1 MKYAKMRIIGS
12 LCLGLGA
19 IGYAHALEPV
29 TNALSV
35 HRVVV
40 ESNGHERLES
50 AATAK
55 PGDLLEYV
63 VEFHNNGPSAVKG
76 LAATLPLPAGTEFV
90 MGSEAPMRPEA
101 SLDGNRFESL
111 PLKRRVTRADG
122 AVTEE
127 LVPAR
132 EYRYLRW
139 SPADL
144 AANGTLTVRARVMV
158 APAVALAAAGK

>member
-1 MKYAKMRIIGS
+1 MKNAKMRILGS
-12 LCLGLGA
+12 LCLGWGLVGF
-19 IGYAHALEPV
+19 AHAVEPV
-29 TNALSV
+29 TNALTV

-40 ESNGHERLES
+40 DANGREKLES

-63 VEFHNNGPSAVKG
+63 VEFHNNGQSTVHG

-90 MGSEAPMRPEA
+90 AGSQAPVQPSA
-101 SLDGNRFESL
+101 SLDGSRFEPL
-111 PLKRRVTRADG
+111 PLKRKVTRPDG

-132 EYRYLRW
+132 EYRFLRW
-139 SPADL
+139 NPADL
-144 AANGTLTVRARVMV
+144 AANGTLTVSARVMV
-158 APAVALAAAGK
+158 EPAVQGK

>member
-1 MKYAKMRIIGS
+1 MKNAKMRILGS
-12 LCLGLGA
+12 LCLGWGLVGF
-19 IGYAHALEPV
+19 AHALEPV

-40 ESNGHERLES
+40 DSTGHERLES

-63 VEFHNNGPSAVKG
+63 VEFHNNGQGTVHG

-90 MGSEAPMRPEA
+90 PGSQAPVQPTA
-101 SLDGNRFESL
+101 SLDGSHFDPL

-122 AVTEE
+122 AVAEE

-132 EYRYLRW
+132 EYRFLRW
-139 SPADL
+139 NPADL
-144 AANGTLTVRARVMV
+144 AANGTLTVSARVMV
-158 APAVALAAAGK
+158 EPAGSGK